1 MSCSR
6 LPVADTLVF
15 ASESGSGLS
24 GKLCLWMRR
33 NKIAELLEK
42 DFVMFVSFNA
52 GGERQ
57 LLPDF

>member
-1 MSCSR
+1 MSCSCF
-6 LPVADTLVF
+6 LVADTLVF

-24 GKLCLWMRR
+24 GKLCLCMRR
-33 NKIAELLEK
+33 KKRDELLDK